1 MRGPDD
7 LLILAPLGS
16 VPSEKTLMNQ
26 ASVTKHPV
34 TDKTREAL
42 AVTLRGCEELIPQE
56 DWLQKLAK
64 SEATGVPLRIKL
76 GLDPTAPD
84 IHIGHTVVLNKM
96 RQLQDLG
103 HQVIFLIG
111 DFTSLIGDPSGRNS
125 TRPPL
130 TPEQI
135 KANAE
140 TYYKQ
145 ASLVLDPAK
154 TEIRYNSE
162 WSLPLGSMGM
172 IQLAAKYTVARMMER
187 NDFHDRF
194 HAGTPISVH
203 EFLYPLMQGY
213 DSVALK
219 SDLELGGT
227 DQKFNLLMG
236 RHLQAE
242 YGQEPQCIL
251 TMPLLEGLD
260 GVDKM
265 SKSKNNYIGIT
276 EEANTMFAKVLSIS
290 DTLMWRWY
298 TLLSFK
304 SMAEIEALKKEVE
317 GGRNP
322 KDAKVMLAKEITT
335 RFHSA
340 GAAEAAEQ
348 DFINRSK
355 GGIPDDIPEVALS
368 GAPMGIGALLKAAGL
383 APSTTEAGRLIEGGG
398 VRIDGAVISDKG
410 LKVEAGTCVVQVG
423 KRKFARVTPAPS
435 DPQAPV
441 AGLGGGGRHHD
452 CPQDAGLVA
461 DRLGGA
467 AVGRN
472 GVAGQPGQ
480 RHVRLAH
487 GHRGRGAAG
496 RRPSLRAPQGR
507 IFFFGL

>member
-1 MRGPDD
+1 
-7 LLILAPLGS
+7 
-16 VPSEKTLMNQ
+16 MNQ
-26 ASVTKHPV
+26 S
-34 TDKTREAL
+34 
-42 AVTLRGCEELIPQE
+42 AVTTISASDGVRQALEISLRGVQELLPQDE
-56 DWLQKLAK
+56 WVKKLAR
-64 SEATGVPLRIKL
+64 SEATGQPLRIKL

-135 KANAE
+135 KVNAE

-145 ASLVLDPAK
+145 ASMVLDPAK

-162 WSLPLGSMGM
+162 WSEPLGASGM
-172 IQLAAKYTVARMMER
+172 IQLASRYTVARMMER
-187 NDFHDRF
+187 DDFHKRF
-194 HAGTPISVH
+194 NSGQSIAVH

-236 RHLQAE
+236 RHLQQE
-242 YGQEPQCIL
+242 YGQEPQCVL
-251 TMPLLEGLD
+251 TMPLLVGLD

-265 SKSKNNYIGIT
+265 SKSKNNYIGIA
-276 EEANTMFAKVLSIS
+276 EDANTMFAKVLSIS
-290 DTLMWRWY
+290 DTLMWDWF

-304 SMAEIEALKKEVE
+304 SLAEIAALKAEVE

-340 GAAEAAEQ
+340 AAADAAEQ

-355 GGIPDDIPEVALS
+355 GGVPDEIPEVSLS
-368 GAPMGIGALLKAAGL
+368 GAPLGIGALLKQANL
-383 APSTTEAGRLIEGGG
+383 APSGSEANRLIDGGG
-398 VRIDGAVISDKG
+398 VRVDGSVVSDKG
-410 LKVEAGTCVVQVG
+410 LKLAAGTYVVQVG
-423 KRKFARVTPAPS
+423 KRKFARVTLS
-435 DPQAPV
+435 
-441 AGLGGGGRHHD
+441 
-452 CPQDAGLVA
+452 
-461 DRLGGA
+461 
-467 AVGRN
+467 
-472 GVAGQPGQ
+472 
-480 RHVRLAH
+480 
-487 GHRGRGAAG
+487 
-496 RRPSLRAPQGR
+496 
-507 IFFFGL
+507 

>member
-1 MRGPDD
+1 M
-7 LLILAPLGS
+7 LSAA
-16 VPSEKTLMNQ
+16 VQ
-26 ASVTKHPV
+26 H
-34 TDKTREAL
+34 AL
-42 AVTLRGCEELIPQE
+42 AVTRRGCEELIPE
-56 DWLQKLAK
+56 ADWVRKLAR
-64 SEATGVPLRIKL
+64 SEASGEPLRIKL

-135 KANAE
+135 RLNAE

-145 ASLVLDPAK
+145 ASLVLDPAR

-194 HAGTPISVH
+194 KAGTPISVH

-213 DSVALK
+213 DSVALR

-236 RHLQAE
+236 RHLQQE

-276 EEANTMFAKVLSIS
+276 EPANTMFAKVLSIS
-290 DTLMWRWY
+290 DELMWRWY
-298 TLLSFK
+298 TLLSFR
-304 SMAEIEALKKEVE
+304 SLEEIAALKAAIAQ
-317 GGRNP
+317 GANP
-322 KDAKVMLAKEITT
+322 KDAKVALAKEITA
-335 RFHSA
+335 RFHSV
-340 GAAEAAEQ
+340 AAADAAEQ

-355 GGIPDDIPEVALS
+355 GGVPDEIPEVSLS
-368 GAPMGIGALLKAAGL
+368 GAPLGIGALLKSAGL
-383 APSTTEAGRLIEGGG
+383 APSTSEANRLIDGGG
-398 VRIDGAVISDKG
+398 VRVDGSAVSDRG
-410 LKVEAGTCVVQVG
+410 LRLDSGTYVVQVG
-423 KRKFARVTPAPS
+423 KRRFARVT
-435 DPQAPV
+435 
-441 AGLGGGGRHHD
+441 
-452 CPQDAGLVA
+452 
-461 DRLGGA
+461 
-467 AVGRN
+467 
-472 GVAGQPGQ
+472 
-480 RHVRLAH
+480 LA
-487 GHRGRGAAG
+487 
-496 RRPSLRAPQGR
+496 
-507 IFFFGL
+507 

>member
-1 MRGPDD
+1 
-7 LLILAPLGS
+7 
-16 VPSEKTLMNQ
+16 MNQ
-26 ASVTKHPV
+26 ALVTHYPV
-34 TDKTREAL
+34 TDRVKNAL
-42 AVTLRGCEELIPQE
+42 AVSLRGCEELIPQDE
-56 DWLQKLAK
+56 WVKKLAR

-103 HQVIFLIG
+103 HTVIFLIG
-111 DFTSLIGDPSGRNS
+111 DFTTLIGDPSGRNT

-162 WSLPLGSMGM
+162 WSIPLGAMGM

-194 HAGTPISVH
+194 KAGTPISVH

-236 RHLQAE
+236 RTLQQE

-260 GVDKM
+260 GIEKM
-265 SKSKNNYIGIT
+265 SKSKNNYIGIA
-276 EEANTMFAKVLSIS
+276 EEPNSMFAKVLSIS

-298 TLLSFK
+298 TLLSFQ
-304 SMAEIEALKKEVE
+304 SEAAIAALKAEVA

-322 KDAKVMLAKEITT
+322 KDAKVALAKEITA

-340 GAAEAAEQ
+340 AAADAAEQ

-355 GGIPDDIPEVALS
+355 GGVPDEIDEVTLT
-368 GAPMGIGALLKAAGL
+368 GAPMGIAALLKAAGL
-383 APSTTEAGRLIEGGG
+383 APSGSEATRLIDGGG
-398 VRIDGAVISDKG
+398 VRVDSSVVSDKA
-410 LKVEAGTCVVQVG
+410 LKLPAGTYVVQVG
-423 KRKFARVTPAPS
+423 KRKFARVTLS
-435 DPQAPV
+435 
-441 AGLGGGGRHHD
+441 
-452 CPQDAGLVA
+452 
-461 DRLGGA
+461 
-467 AVGRN
+467 
-472 GVAGQPGQ
+472 
-480 RHVRLAH
+480 
-487 GHRGRGAAG
+487 
-496 RRPSLRAPQGR
+496 
-507 IFFFGL
+507 

>member
-1 MRGPDD
+1 M
-7 LLILAPLGS
+7 
-16 VPSEKTLMNQ
+16 
-26 ASVTKHPV
+26 
-34 TDKTREAL
+34 
-42 AVTLRGCEELIPQE
+42 
-56 DWLQKLAK
+56 
-64 SEATGVPLRIKL
+64 RIKL

-84 IHIGHTVVLNKM
+84 IHVGHTVVLNKM

-111 DFTSLIGDPSGRNS
+111 DFTSLIGDPSGRNN

-140 TYYKQ
+140 TYYRQ
-145 ASLVLDPAK
+145 ASLVLDPAR

-162 WSLPLGSMGM
+162 WSEPLGAAGM

-194 HAGTPISVH
+194 KAGTPISVH

-219 SDLELGGT
+219 ADLELGGT

-265 SKSKNNYIGIT
+265 SKSKNNYIGIS
-276 EEANTMFAKVLSIS
+276 EPANTMFAKVLSIS

-298 TLLSFK
+298 TLLSFL
-304 SMAEIEALKKEVE
+304 SLAEIEALKKETE

-340 GAAEAAEQ
+340 AAAEAAEQ
-348 DFINRSK
+348 DFVQRSK
-355 GGIPDDIPEVALS
+355 GGVPDEIAEISLC
-368 GAPMGIGALLKAAGL
+368 GAPMGIGALLKSAGL
-383 APSTTEAGRLIEGGG
+383 AASNGEANRLIDGGG
-398 VRIDGAVISDKG
+398 VRVDGVVISDKG
-410 LKVEAGTCVVQVG
+410 LKLDAGTRVLQVG
-423 KRKFARVTPAPS
+423 KRKFARVTLS
-435 DPQAPV
+435 
-441 AGLGGGGRHHD
+441 
-452 CPQDAGLVA
+452 
-461 DRLGGA
+461 
-467 AVGRN
+467 
-472 GVAGQPGQ
+472 
-480 RHVRLAH
+480 
-487 GHRGRGAAG
+487 
-496 RRPSLRAPQGR
+496 
-507 IFFFGL
+507 